1 MMSIRNSNSDI
12 LQGKTILVTGAT
24 DGIGKQ
30 TALQLAGMG
39 ARVLLHDN
47 DRQRLENTRRQIH
60 RMTGRDNL
68 GLYQADLSKF
78 VEVKTMVQELLAQEA
93 KLDVLVNNA
102 GVYNPKPSLSVDGYE
117 LTFAINH
124 LGHFLLALL
133 LLDKLKTSAPA
144 RIVVVASTEHS
155 TRDINYENL
164 RTIRSYEGWSVYRRS
179 KLANI
184 LFTYYLA
191 DLMRG
196 SGVTVNCLHPGV
208 VDTKLL
214 RSAFPHLKGIRVE
227 EGAATSVYLASS
239 LEVSGVTGKYFDQQK
254 PTSYNPITY
263 DKQAQQRLWSFS
275 QKVMVDLGYLDDHT

>member
-12 LQGKTILVTGAT
+12 LHGKTILVTGAT

-47 DRQRLENTRRQIH
+47 DRQRLENTRSQIH

-102 GVYNPKPSLSVDGYE
+102 GIYNPKPSLSVDGYE

-124 LGHFLLALL
+124 LGHFLLAML
-133 LLDKLKTSAPA
+133 LLDKLKTSAA

-164 RTIRSYEGWSVYRRS
+164 RTIRSYEGWSAYRRS

-196 SGVTVNCLHPGV
+196 S
-208 VDTKLL
+208 
-214 RSAFPHLKGIRVE
+214 E
-227 EGAATSVYLASS
+227 
-239 LEVSGVTGKYFDQQK
+239 
-254 PTSYNPITY
+254 
-263 DKQAQQRLWSFS
+263 
-275 QKVMVDLGYLDDHT
+275 